1 MPSGLVGAAAGPISR
16 YPAWAIDEYA
26 GMRLWSVCT
35 TARTAP
41 TSMVSTATA
50 AIAGRQSST
59 SPPSAPAKTRRK
71 TAKPAALVPAAMKAV
86 TGVGAPWYTSG
97 VHMWK
102 GTAATLKQ
110 NPTASS
116 ATPASS
122 SDKLIWVV
130 AVARAMAAR
139 LVVLVAP

>member
-1 MPSGLVGAAAGPISR
+1 MPSGLVGAAARPMSR
-16 YPAWAIDEYA
+16 YPAWAIDEYPS
-26 GMRLWSVCT
+26 MVT
-35 TARTAP
+35 TATP
-41 TSMVSTATA
+41 

-71 TAKPAALVPAAMKAV
+71 TANPAALVPAAMKAV

-110 NPTASS
+110 NPTASR

-122 SDKLIWVV
+122 TDELIWVV

-139 LVVLVAP
+139 LVLPVAP